1 MNMPI
6 RSTTAEAAYLQ
17 AGEAMAISP
26 ARRAAFERFMATGL
40 PHRRMEDWRW
50 TDLKQLLAR
59 PFPPAKPAIADART
73 VQRLVALS
81 PFEGVPRARLVIAD
95 GVYRPE
101 LSELPL
107 TGGIAV
113 TALAEPSP
121 IDGSDPLLLLN
132 TAFFSGGVRI
142 EVAVGENVTLPVEV
156 LSVNSGAQAESFAP
170 RLEIALGDG
179 AALTL
184 VETHLG
190 ADGSYVVL
198 PLTLARLGAGS
209 RLDRIKVQEDAA
221 RAYHLANAHID
232 LGADST
238 LRDFTFTIGAA
249 VTRNQGFVTFSGEGG
264 DARVTGSYLLHD
276 RQHCD
281 TRLVIDHAVPR
292 CTSREIFK
300 CVVDEEARGIFQG
313 KVIVRPDAQKTD
325 GKQSSHAL
333 LLSPT
338 AEFDAKPEL
347 EIFADDV
354 VCGHG
359 ATAGDLDEDH
369 VFYLRS
375 RGIPEDRAR
384 SMLITAFI
392 AESFDD
398 VADERL
404 RDSLAARGEG
414 WLDRR
419 RLTAEA
425 AAGNGSDG

>member
-6 RSTTAEAAYLQ
+6 RSTSAEAAYLQ
-17 AGEAMAISP
+17 AGEVMAVSP

-59 PFPPAKPAIADART
+59 PFPPAGPALTETAS
-73 VQRLVALS
+73 VQRLAGLS
-81 PFEGVPRARLVIAD
+81 PFDRMPRARLVIAD

-101 LSELPL
+101 LSELPV
-107 TGGIAV
+107 TGGITV

-132 TAFFSGGVRI
+132 TAFFTGGLRI
-142 EVAVGENVTLPVEV
+142 EVAAGENVTLPVEI
-156 LSVNSGAQAESFAP
+156 LSVNSGARAESFAP
-170 RLEIALGDG
+170 RIEVAIGDR

-190 ADGSYVVL
+190 VDGSYVAL
-198 PLTLARLGAGS
+198 PLTLARLGAGA
-209 RLDRIKVQEDAA
+209 RLDRVKIQEDSP

-232 LGADST
+232 LGADT
-238 LRDFTFTIGAA
+238 ILQDFTFTIGGA
-249 VTRNQGFVTFSGEGG
+249 VTRNQGFVTFSGEGS

-300 CVVDEEARGIFQG
+300 CVIDEEARGIFQG
-313 KVIVRPDAQKTD
+313 KVIVRPHAQKTD

-359 ATAGDLDEDH
+359 ATAGDLEEDH

-375 RGIPEDRAR
+375 RGIPEERAR
-384 SMLITAFI
+384 SMLIAAFI

-404 RDSLAARGEG
+404 RDSLAARADG

-419 RLTAEA
+419 RETTG
-425 AAGNGSDG
+425 AAGNGRNG

>member
-6 RSTTAEAAYLQ
+6 RSTTAEAAYQQ
-17 AGEAMAISP
+17 AGQAMALAP
-26 ARRAAFERFMATGL
+26 ARRAAFERFMTSGL

-50 TDLKQLLAR
+50 TDLKQLLTR
-59 PFPPAKPAIADART
+59 PFPPAQPVMSNART
-73 VQRLVALS
+73 VQRLVARS
-81 PFEGVPRARLVIAD
+81 PFEGVARARLVVAD

-101 LSELPL
+101 LSELPI
-107 TGGIAV
+107 TGGITV
-113 TALAEPSP
+113 TPLADPTP

-132 TAFFSGGVRI
+132 TAFFTGGLRI
-142 EVAVGENVTLPVEV
+142 EVAAGENVTLPVEV
-156 LSVNSGAQAESFAP
+156 VSVNSGERAESFAP
-170 RLEIALGDG
+170 RIEVAIGDG
-179 AALTL
+179 ASLTL

-190 ADGSYVVL
+190 ADGSYVTL
-198 PLTLARLGAGS
+198 PLTLATLGAGA

-232 LGADST
+232 LGADTT

-249 VTRNQGFVTFSGEGG
+249 VTRNQGFVTFAGEGG

-281 TRLVIDHAVPR
+281 TRLVVDHAVPR

-300 CVVDEEARGIFQG
+300 CVIDEEARGIFQG

-359 ATAGDLDEDH
+359 ATAGDLEEDH

-375 RGIPEDRAR
+375 RGIPEERAR
-384 SMLITAFI
+384 SMLITAFV
-392 AESFDD
+392 ADAFED

-404 RDSLAARGEG
+404 RDGLAARAEG

-419 RLTAEA
+419 AKIA
-425 AAGNGSDG
+425 DAAGNGGDA

>member
-1 MNMPI
+1 MNMPV
-6 RSTTAEAAYLQ
+6 RNTTAEAAYLQ
-17 AGEAMAISP
+17 AGEAMAVSP
-26 ARRAAFERFMATGL
+26 ARRAAFERFMAIGL

-59 PFPPAKPAIADART
+59 PFPPAGPVPAESRT

-81 PFEGVPRARLVIAD
+81 PFDGVPRARLVIAD
-95 GVYRPE
+95 GIYCPE
-101 LSELPL
+101 LSDLPV
-107 TGGIAV
+107 TEGIAV
-113 TALAEPSP
+113 RPLAEPSP
-121 IDGSDPLLLLN
+121 IDGGDPLLLLN
-132 TAFFSGGVRI
+132 TAFFTGGLRL
-142 EVAVGENVTLPVEV
+142 EVAAGENVTLPVEI
-156 LSVNSGAQAESFAP
+156 LIVNTGARAESFAP
-170 RLEIALGDG
+170 RIEVSVGDG

-190 ADGSYVVL
+190 IDGSYVAL
-198 PLTLARLGAGS
+198 PLILAKLGAGA

-232 LGADST
+232 LGAAAT
-238 LRDFTFTIGAA
+238 LRDFTFTIGSA

-264 DARVTGSYLLHD
+264 DARVTGGYLLHD

-300 CVVDEEARGIFQG
+300 CVIDEEARGIFQG

-333 LLSPT
+333 LLSPS

-375 RGIPEDRAR
+375 RGIPKDRAR

-392 AESFDD
+392 AEAFDD
-398 VADERL
+398 VTDERL
-404 RDSLAARGEG
+404 RQSLAARADG

-419 RLTAEA
+419 RGSAV
-425 AAGNGSDG
+425 AAGSGK

>member
-6 RSTTAEAAYLQ
+6 RNTTAEAAYFQ
-17 AGEAMAISP
+17 AGQAMVVSP
-26 ARRAAFERFMATGL
+26 ARRAAFDRFMTSGL

-59 PFPPAKPAIADART
+59 PFPPAAPVLTEART
-73 VQRLVALS
+73 VERLVALS

-101 LSELPL
+101 LSELP
-107 TGGIAV
+107 V
-113 TALAEPSP
+113 TAGVSVRLLSDPTP
-121 IDGSDPLLLLN
+121 IDADDPLLLLN
-132 TAFFSGGVRI
+132 TAFFTGGLKI
-142 EVAVGENVTLPVEV
+142 EVAAGENVTLPVEIV
-156 LSVNSGAQAESFAP
+156 SVNSGERAESFAP
-170 RLEIALGDG
+170 RIEVEIGDG

-190 ADGSYVVL
+190 IDGSYVAL
-198 PLTLARLGAGS
+198 PLTLAMLGAGA

-232 LGADST
+232 LGAEAT

-249 VTRNQGFVTFSGEGG
+249 VTRNQGFVTFSGEGS

-354 VCGHG
+354 ICGHG
-359 ATAGDLDEDH
+359 ATAGDLEEDH

-392 AESFDD
+392 AEAFDD
-398 VADERL
+398 VTDERL
-404 RDSLAARGEG
+404 RDGLAARAEG
-414 WLDRR
+414 WLDRQR
-419 RLTAEA
+419 RTAD
-425 AAGNGSDG
+425 AAGMDSDG

>member
-17 AGEAMAISP
+17 AGEAMAVSP

-59 PFPPAKPAIADART
+59 PFPPARPALT
-73 VQRLVALS
+73 ETGVVHRLVDLS
-81 PFEGVPRARLVIAD
+81 PFDGVPRARLVIAD

-101 LSELPL
+101 LSALPV
-107 TGGIAV
+107 TRGITV
-113 TALAEPSP
+113 TVLAEPSP
-121 IDGSDPLLLLN
+121 IDGGDPLLLLN
-132 TAFFSGGVRI
+132 AAFFTGGLRI
-142 EVAVGENVTLPVEV
+142 EVAAGENVTLPVEV
-156 LSVNSGAQAESFAP
+156 LSVNSGVRAESFAP
-170 RLEIALGDG
+170 RIEVAIGDR

-190 ADGSYVVL
+190 PDGSYVAL
-198 PLTLARLGAGS
+198 PLTLARLGAGA
-209 RLDRIKVQEDAA
+209 RLDRVKIQEDAS
-221 RAYHLANAHID
+221 RAYHLANTHID
-232 LGADST
+232 LGAGAT

-264 DARVTGSYLLHD
+264 DARVTGGYLLHD

-333 LLSPT
+333 LLSPA

-359 ATAGDLDEDH
+359 ATAGDLEEDH

-375 RGIPEDRAR
+375 RGIPEEHAR
-384 SMLITAFI
+384 NMLIAAFI
-392 AESFDD
+392 AGSFDD
-398 VADERL
+398 VAGDRL
-404 RDSLAARGEG
+404 RDSLAARADR

-419 RLTAEA
+419 RGAPD
-425 AAGNGSDG
+425 AAGNGRNG